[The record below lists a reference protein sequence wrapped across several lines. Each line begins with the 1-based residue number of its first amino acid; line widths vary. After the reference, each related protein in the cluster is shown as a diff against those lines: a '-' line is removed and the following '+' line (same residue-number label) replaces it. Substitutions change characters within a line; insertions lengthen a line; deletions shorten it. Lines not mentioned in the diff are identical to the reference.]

1 MKIKVFFTNP
11 TENVPVNNQGKM
23 NSYIHKCL
31 GNNNPYHD
39 TFSEYAI
46 SSLQGGK
53 FKGDGLSF
61 EESEPYL
68 VVSSENMD
76 FISTFM
82 SGVQKDLHEVFGMK
96 FKRFEMDDFNI
107 HEHFDKLITIS
118 PILLKNKDNE
128 KITFE
133 NPEWIERLNEQSRM
147 KLKHRGIED
156 PTFKIELRKPELGKR
171 KLVWVGDVF
180 NPASMVG
187 LKVYGSKKARKT
199 IYNLGFG
206 NSTGCGFGSVKIYE

>member
-11 TENVPVNNQGKM
+11 TMEVPVNNQEQM

-31 GNNNPYHD
+31 GVNNPYHD
-39 TFSEYAI
+39 SFSDYAI

-53 FKGDGLSF
+53 LKETGLSF
-61 EESEPYL
+61 NTCEPHL
-68 VVSSENMD
+68 VVSSENME
-76 FISTFM
+76 FISDFM
-82 SGVQKDLHEVFGMK
+82 KGVQADTNTVFGMR
-96 FKRFEMDDFNI
+96 FKRFEIDDFNVNPY
-107 HEHFDKLITIS
+107 FDKIITIS
-118 PILLKNKDNE
+118 PILLKNKDNQ

-133 NPEWIERLNEQSRM
+133 DPEWIERLNEQSKQ
-147 KLKHRGIED
+147 KLKYKGIED
-156 PTFKIELRKPELGKR
+156 PTFRVELRKPERGKK

-187 LKVYGSKKARKT
+187 LKVFGSKKARKT

>member
-1 MKIKVFFTNP
+1 MKIRVIFTNP
-11 TENVPVNNQGKM
+11 TTEVPVNNQEQM

-39 TFSEYAI
+39 AFSEYAI

-53 FKGDGLSF
+53 FNGTGLSF
-61 EESEPYL
+61 DESEPYV

-82 SGVQKDLHEVFGMK
+82 SGVQKDERNVFGMR
-96 FKRFEMDDFNI
+96 FKRFEMDDFNV
-107 HEHFDKLITIS
+107 HERFDKLITIS
-118 PILLKNKDNE
+118 PILLKNKDNQ
-128 KITFE
+128 KITFD
-133 NPEWIERLNEQSRM
+133 NPEWLERLNEQSVM
-147 KLKHRGIED
+147 KLKHCGIED
-156 PTFKIELRKPELGKR
+156 PTFRIEFRKPERGKK

-180 NPASMVG
+180 NPSSMVG
-187 LKVYGSKKARKT
+187 LKVFGTKKARKT